1 VATNY
6 PTSLDADSTVGGGV
20 EPDSATALD
29 DSTSGHPTHSGLH
42 KNLGDAVQQVETKLG
57 IGSSTP
63 SANKVLGC
71 ASGATSAWT
80 DSPSV
85 ANLTL
90 SADLTAVNATLS
102 GNLNGVDPDNFA
114 NMTESTNAGRKIT
127 VSTSAPT
134 TGQTTGDLW
143 VNIS

>member
-1 VATNY
+1 MATNY

-57 IGSSTP
+57 IGASTP
-63 SANKVLGC
+63 SAGKVLGC
-71 ASGATSAWT
+71 ASGATTAWT
-80 DSPSV
+80 DSPSF
-85 ANLTL
+85 ASL
-90 SADLTAVNATLS
+90 TLS
-102 GNLNGVDPDNFA
+102 GNLNGVDPDDLA
-114 NMTESTNAGRKIT
+114 NMGGSTNAGRRIT

-134 TGQTTGDLW
+134 SPTPVAGDLW
-143 VNIS
+143 VDIS